1 VTSPS
6 PEERLRAAGT
16 GQRAVVRYRI
26 EGGLTDALG
35 TITALDAGGCT
46 IETRTGPVT
55 IPWALVT
62 AGKPVPPAPERR
74 GPRRP
79 APPR

>member
-1 VTSPS
+1 MTSPS

-26 EGGLTDALG
+26 DGGLTDALG
-35 TITALDAGGCT
+35 TITALDAEGCT
-46 IETRTGPVT
+46 LETRNGPVT
-55 IPWALVT
+55 IQWSLVT

-74 GPRRP
+74 RPRRP
-79 APPR
+79 QPPA

>member
-1 VTSPS
+1 MRTPS
-6 PEERLRAAGT
+6 PQERLRAAGT

-26 EGGLTDALG
+26 DGGLTDALG
-35 TITALDAGGCT
+35 TITALDDAACTLSTRAGT
-46 IETRTGPVT
+46 VR

-79 APPR
+79 GTPD

>member
-1 VTSPS
+1 VTSPT

-26 EGGLTDALG
+26 DGGLTDALG
-35 TITALDAGGCT
+35 TITALDSEGCT
-46 IETRTGPVT
+46 LMTRKGPVR
-55 IPWALVT
+55 IPWNLVT

-74 GPRRP
+74 RPRT
-79 APPR
+79 A